1 MTVYPARVS
10 TRLRPVLGPVLGPVL
25 VGLSVALCCSLALAA
40 APDLATRLGS
50 GTRSEA
56 DKARDAGRR
65 PAAVVRFFEIAPGMK
80 VVDLLAAGGY
90 YSEVL
95 SVAVGPDGRVYA
107 QNTDFLLKM
116 REGANDKA
124 MTARLADN
132 RLPNVER
139 LDREIGAL
147 GLPADS
153 IDIVLT
159 ALNFHDI
166 YNGRGP
172 EATQTVLRAVHQILK
187 PGGVLAVIDH
197 AGNPGADNAELHRI
211 EESKVVEA
219 ARQAGFVVEAT
230 SDLLRHP
237 EDDRTRMVFTDGLRG
252 MTDRFVLKLRKA
264 R

>member
-10 TRLRPVLGPVLGPVL
+10 TRLRPVLGPVLVA
-25 VGLSVALCCSLALAA
+25 LSVVLWSSLALAA
-40 APDLATRLGS
+40 PPDLATRLGS

-56 DKARDAGRR
+56 DKARVAGRR
-65 PAAVVRFFEIAPGMK
+65 PAAGVTFFEIAPGMK

-95 SVAVGPDGRVYA
+95 SVAVGPEGRVYA
-107 QNTDFLLKM
+107 HNTDFLLKM

-153 IDIVLT
+153 VDIVLT

-187 PGGVLAVIDH
+187 PDGVLAVIDH
-197 AGNPGADNAELHRI
+197 AGNPGADNAKLHRI
-211 EESKVVEA
+211 EESKGVEA
-219 ARQAGFVVEAT
+219 AEQAGFVVEAT
-230 SDLLRHP
+230 SDVLRHP